1 MFKRK
6 GVSVVGDEKVLAMDS
21 GGSDYLVPVN
31 YADYKTVHFMCIL
44 PHIFSVLVWLTL
56 HFFG

>member
-1 MFKRK
+1 M
-6 GVSVVGDEKVLAMDS
+6 GDEEVLAMD
-21 GGSDYLVPVN
+21 GGDSDYLVPVN
-31 YADYKTVHFMCIL
+31 YANYKMVPFMYIL